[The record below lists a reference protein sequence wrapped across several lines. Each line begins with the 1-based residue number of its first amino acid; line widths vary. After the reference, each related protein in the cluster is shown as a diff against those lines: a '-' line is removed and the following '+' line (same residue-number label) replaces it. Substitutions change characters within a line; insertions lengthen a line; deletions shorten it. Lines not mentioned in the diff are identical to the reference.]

1 MAGATDNFKQ
11 RVQAAFSQ
19 IQPGQIFTYRRT
31 FTEADVALFCGV
43 TGDFNPY
50 HLDDTFARES
60 WYGRRIVPGLL
71 TASMVTH
78 IGGMIGFLAMG
89 MNFEYLLPV
98 YPGDTISCTVT
109 VMEKDTEKRLL
120 VCEARYVNQDGAE
133 VLRAR
138 FHGFPA
144 DIRLAR

>member
-1 MAGATDNFKQ
+1 MAGATDEFKQ
-11 RVQAAFSQ
+11 QVQAAFAQ
-19 IQPGQIFTYRRT
+19 MEPGRSFTYRRT
-31 FTEADVALFCGV
+31 FTDADLALFCGV

-50 HLDDTFARES
+50 HLDDTFAGTS

-98 YPGDTISCTVT
+98 YPGDTITCTMTVT
-109 VMEKDTEKRLL
+109 EKEDQKRLV
-120 VCEARYVNQDGAE
+120 VCEARYVNQSGAE
-133 VLRAR
+133 ALRAR

>member
-1 MAGATDNFKQ
+1 MAGATDEFKQ
-11 RVQAAFSQ
+11 QVQAAFAQ
-19 IQPGQIFTYRRT
+19 MEPGRSFTYRRT
-31 FTEADVALFCGV
+31 FTDADLALFCGV

-50 HLDDTFARES
+50 HLDDTFAGTS

-98 YPGDTISCTVT
+98 YPGDTITCTVT
-109 VMEKDTEKRLL
+109 VTEKDAQKRL
-120 VCEARYVNQDGAE
+120 VHCEARYVNQSGAE

>member
-1 MAGATDNFKQ
+1 
-11 RVQAAFSQ
+11 
-19 IQPGQIFTYRRT
+19 
-31 FTEADVALFCGV
+31 
-43 TGDFNPY
+43 
-50 HLDDTFARES
+50 
-60 WYGRRIVPGLL
+60 
-71 TASMVTH
+71 MVTH

-98 YPGDTISCTVT
+98 YPGDTITCTMTVT
-109 VMEKDTEKRLL
+109 EKDDQKRLV
-120 VCEARYVNQDGAE
+120 VCEARYVNQSGAE